1 MHVVIPQIPDE
12 SFKKEQQKWLIE
24 TYKNFEKNRGEE
36 ANLKSLLMKTKSN
49 IFNLQLKHPELK
61 PVYDSAQI
69 MKPTDDDSIEKDFLS
84 SKEDLELQRKHSEFK
99 LNKLRE
105 YDIEGYQ
112 DDISGVDQ
120 SALLKE
126 IDILKG
132 KKLYQISHF
141 YHILFRK
148 S

>member
-69 MKPTDDDSIEKDFLS
+69 MKQTNDSIEKDFLS

-132 KKLYQISHF
+132 KQLHQRSHF